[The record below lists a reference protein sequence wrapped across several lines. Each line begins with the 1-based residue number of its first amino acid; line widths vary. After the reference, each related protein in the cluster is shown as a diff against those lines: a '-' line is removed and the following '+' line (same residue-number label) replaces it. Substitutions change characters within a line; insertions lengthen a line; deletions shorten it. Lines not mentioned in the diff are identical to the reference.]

1 MSAFISAFIGAVVG
15 IITAHILFKVFHKDV
30 INVMPNTEEVLKE
43 LDEIDRKY
51 TQEKVNTIMN
61 NILYYEN
68 NISKFNSLSIDKLKR
83 IKEKLLAYSSYLLY
97 DDIVNDII
105 ELKKINEMSGRILNL
120 TQICENCCK
129 LKSN

>member
-1 MSAFISAFIGAVVG
+1 MSAFVSAFIGAIVG
-15 IITAHILFKVFHKDV
+15 IITAHILFKVFHNDNTSA
-30 INVMPNTEEVLKE
+30 IPNVEKVLKE

-51 TQEKVNTIMN
+51 TQEKVNTIMS

-97 DDIVNDII
+97 DNIVNDII

>member
-1 MSAFISAFIGAVVG
+1 MSAFVSAFIGAIVG
-15 IITAHILFKVFHKDV
+15 IITAHILFKVFHKND
-30 INVMPNTEEVLKE
+30 ISVMSNTEEVLKE

-61 NILYYEN
+61 NIVYYEN
-68 NISKFNSLSIDKLKR
+68 NISKFSSLSIDKLKR

-129 LKSN
+129 LKSK

>member
-1 MSAFISAFIGAVVG
+1 MSAFISAFIGAIVG
-15 IITAHILFKVFHKDV
+15 IITAQILFKVLHKDV
-30 INVMPNTEEVLKE
+30 INVMSNTEEVLKE

-61 NILYYEN
+61 NIVYYEN
-68 NISKFNSLSIDKLKR
+68 NISKFNSLSIDKLNR
-83 IKEKLLAYSSYLLY
+83 IKEKLYAYSSYLLY

-105 ELKKINEMSGRILNL
+105 ELKKINEMTTRILNL
-120 TQICENCCK
+120 TKVCENCCK

>member
-1 MSAFISAFIGAVVG
+1 MSAFVSAFIGAIVG
-15 IITAHILFKVFHKDV
+15 IITAHILFKVFHKDDTNV
-30 INVMPNTEEVLKE
+30 IPNVEKVLKE

>member
-1 MSAFISAFIGAVVG
+1 MSAFISAFIGAIVG
-15 IITAHILFKVFHKDV
+15 IIAAHILFKVFHKDDTSV
-30 INVMPNTEEVLKE
+30 APNVEKVLKE
-43 LDEIDRKY
+43 LDEIDREY
-51 TQEKVNTIMN
+51 TREKVNTIMN

>member
-1 MSAFISAFIGAVVG
+1 MSAFVSAFIGAIVG
-15 IITAHILFKVFHKDV
+15 IITAHILFKVLHKDV

-68 NISKFNSLSIDKLKR
+68 NISKFNSLSIDKLNR

>member
-1 MSAFISAFIGAVVG
+1 MSAFISAFIGAIVG
-15 IITAHILFKVFHKDV
+15 IITAHILFKVFHKND
-30 INVMPNTEEVLKE
+30 ISVMPNTEEVLKE

-61 NILYYEN
+61 NIVYYEN
-68 NISKFNSLSIDKLKR
+68 NISKFHSLSIDKLKR

-120 TQICENCCK
+120 TKVCENCCK

>member
-1 MSAFISAFIGAVVG
+1 MSAFVSAFIGAIVG
-15 IITAHILFKVFHKDV
+15 IITAHILFKVLHKDDTS
-30 INVMPNTEEVLKE
+30 ITPNMERVLKE

-51 TQEKVNTIMN
+51 TQEKVNTIMS

-105 ELKKINEMSGRILNL
+105 ELKKINEMCGRILNL